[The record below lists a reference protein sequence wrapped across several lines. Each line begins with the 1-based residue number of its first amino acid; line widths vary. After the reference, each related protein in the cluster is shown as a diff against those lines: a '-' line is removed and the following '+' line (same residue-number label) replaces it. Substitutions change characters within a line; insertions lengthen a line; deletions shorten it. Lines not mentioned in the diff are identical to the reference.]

1 MKNRHTVDA
10 SASLE
15 SSTVLER
22 PVTYV
27 GRSSDTLVEDFLASM
42 PERYRQEFG
51 WQTARQH
58 ARIAAERGQRP
69 IHVDLF
75 SRTIA
80 LGPGICVVA
89 PDAPGLLSV
98 ISTGLMLEGFDVTR
112 ADAYTRRT
120 PAGNYEA
127 VDLFWVRRSPPGTP
141 SLLGDAEVTS
151 LRDTLQDLLSHD
163 NVRGR
168 LQTALAG
175 VSPGASETS
184 VRFRSARGTP
194 HLTLELESN
203 DRPGLLAVV
212 AAALASEGVQIVD
225 SRIRTHGLRVH
236 DYFDI
241 VEPNGLRPT
250 GARLQRIQL
259 AVLMAVDGPNQGV

>member
-1 MKNRHTVDA
+1 MKSRYAIGA
-10 SASLE
+10 SAALD
-15 SSTVLER
+15 SSAAFEH
-22 PVTYV
+22 PVAYV
-27 GRSSDTLVEDFLASM
+27 GKSADSLVDEFLASM

-58 ARIAAERGQRP
+58 ARIARERGDFP
-69 IHVDLF
+69 IHADLF

-120 PAGNYEA
+120 VTGNYEA
-127 VDLFWVRRSPPGTP
+127 VDLFWVRRS
-141 SLLGDAEVTS
+141 SERAFLLGEADVAG
-151 LRDTLQDLLSHD
+151 LRSTLMELMSHD

-168 LQTALAG
+168 LQTALSG
-175 VSPGASETS
+175 VTPGASETS
-184 VRFRSARGTP
+184 VRFRSIRGAP
-194 HLTLELESN
+194 YMTLELESN

-212 AAALASEGVQIVD
+212 TAALACEGVQIVD

-241 VEPNGLRPT
+241 VEPNGMRPT

-259 AVLMAVDGPNQGV
+259 AVLMAVDGPHHGI

>member
-1 MKNRHTVDA
+1 MKNRYTVGS
-10 SASLE
+10 SALD
-15 SSTVLER
+15 SSPAFER
-22 PVTYV
+22 PVAY
-27 GRSSDTLVEDFLASM
+27 SSRAADTLVDDFLATM

-58 ARIAAERGQRP
+58 ARIAAERGNRP
-69 IHVDLF
+69 VHADLF

-112 ADAYTRRT
+112 ADAYTRRIPT
-120 PAGNYEA
+120 GSYEA
-127 VDLFWVRRSPPGTP
+127 VDLFWVRRSPPEQP
-141 SLLGDAEVTS
+141 SLLGDTEVAS
-151 LRDTLQDLLSHD
+151 LRSTLLDLLSHD

-184 VRFRSARGTP
+184 VRFRSVRGAP

-203 DRPGLLAVV
+203 DRPGLLAIV
-212 AAALASEGVQIVD
+212 AAALASEGVQIMD

-241 VEPNGLRPT
+241 VEPSGLRPA

-259 AVLMAVDGPNQGV
+259 AVLMAVDGPNQGM